1 MEISRGKRDRPE
13 CCRLSRCC
21 LCSALYLGHL
31 NLGDPDEAH
40 RPPLQPLGSHCGL
53 SGPCHGCTRM
63 ADNYEFNAP
72 KFFDFSKG
80 DIEVDESYFD
90 TVSEMPQKTTADFK
104 ATGQLVLKTS
114 VVVSEAAS
122 HPSPKTPHIPRSA
135 DCPFKTPTV
144 SERVSHPSPKTPAVP
159 KTTSPSSFKT
169 PAVLEPSPKTPVPEV
184 ASPPAAVSLPAPR
197 SVPKR
202 ISQAMSGLDTVGV
215 RQSPRLAAIAKALR
229 RNRAARKSFGKPG
242 TGQQQNPKTGAR
254 KRGVRRVSGVMGL
267 SEQDKADLQAI
278 ATFSHKS
285 SSDAPSS
292 KPLKLTKPEEFHFA
306 TDSRLRGSGAPAAA
320 EAPAPASTRPHLG
333 PTRPQEFHFATDARV
348 KGKGPS
354 QGEEQEYVDFTR
366 SLRSSTTSLNKDTGV
381 SRTVPQPFNLTE
393 SRRRNAEEPSK
404 FVSVAELNLRFHTKT
419 PQRFRTKRAGSE
431 VHDDTKRIKSNTL
444 GITVPHTPQLT
455 TRSRTRTVNCLS
467 QQQMEIKAFEEA
479 QKHTFKAR
487 PVNKK
492 VLEAPILGASVEKK
506 LPTVPEPFNITDTKK
521 AEAASAFKR
530 EEHEQA
536 DESILSVNSVGQGKK
551 RSATKVMPFSFD
563 LRDKTKQQQ
572 KEEKIKK
579 FIEEEKSLAEFHA
592 QPMPVFESGLLGV
605 PAKRPPTPTQPQ
617 PFNLQADQRGMVK
630 QEKFKAQLKEES
642 QLEAEQRKFRARSG
656 DVVHKAPFVPE
667 KSQRPLTEISSFALN
682 TEVRAGKRSEYD
694 LQRKVHEEE
703 ILMAKKLEEERQAAE
718 EAAEIARL
726 RQEAVHKAN
735 PVPKFKPVTL
745 QLPHHPVTIPK
756 SPRFATESR
765 LRSRSRVNSTFD
777 VSSATYTAE

>member
-1 MEISRGKRDRPE
+1 
-13 CCRLSRCC
+13 
-21 LCSALYLGHL
+21 
-31 NLGDPDEAH
+31 
-40 RPPLQPLGSHCGL
+40 
-53 SGPCHGCTRM
+53 M

-90 TVSEMPQKTTADFK
+90 TVSETPKRTPTASMAADH
-104 ATGQLVLKTS
+104 LVPRA
-114 VVVSEAAS
+114 VFEAAS
-122 HPSPKTPHIPRSA
+122 KHSPKTSSVSKSA
-135 DCPFKTPTV
+135 DCPSKTPAAAK
-144 SERVSHPSPKTPAVP
+144 RVSHPCSKTPLASKP
-159 KTTSPSSFKT
+159 ASPLSFKT
-169 PAVLEPSPKTPVPEV
+169 PVSETSPEAPVLEA
-184 ASPPAAVSLPAPR
+184 ASPPVAVSLPAPR

-202 ISQAMSGLDTVGV
+202 ITQAMSGLDTVGV

-229 RNRAARKSFGKPG
+229 RSKAARKSSVKPG

-254 KRGVRRVSGVMGL
+254 KRGVRRVSGVVGL
-267 SEQDKADLQAI
+267 NEQDKADLQAI
-278 ATFSHKS
+278 ATFSHKAGR
-285 SSDAPSS
+285 DAPSS

-306 TDSRLRGSGAPAAA
+306 TDSRLRGPIVAAA
-320 EAPAPASTRPHLG
+320 DEAPVPVPAKPHVG

-348 KGKGPS
+348 KGKEPS
-354 QGEEQEYVDFTR
+354 QREEQEYVDFTR
-366 SLRSSTTSLNKDTGV
+366 SLRSSNTSLNKDAAV

-393 SRRRNAEEPSK
+393 SRRKAEEPNK

-431 VHDDTKRIKSNTL
+431 VEHEDIKRAKSNTL
-444 GITVPHTPQLT
+444 SCTVPHTPQLT

-467 QQQMEIKAFEEA
+467 QQQMEMKAFEEA

-492 VLEAPILGASVEKK
+492 MLEAPSLGVSVEKK

-521 AEAASAFKR
+521 AETASALKR
-530 EEHEQA
+530 EEHNQA
-536 DESILSVNSVGQGKK
+536 DNSILSVSSVGQRKK
-551 RSATKVMPFSFD
+551 SATKVMPFSFD
-563 LRDKTKQQQ
+563 LRDKAKQQE

-579 FIEEEKSLAEFHA
+579 FIKEEKSLAEFHA
-592 QPMPVFESGLLGV
+592 QPMPAFESGVLGV
-605 PAKRPPTPTQPQ
+605 PVKKPPVSTQPQ
-617 PFNLQADQRGMVK
+617 PFNLQADHRGMVK

-642 QLEAEQRKFRARSG
+642 QLEAEQRKFRAQSG
-656 DVVHKAPFVPE
+656 NVVHKTPFVPE

-703 ILMAKKLEEERQAAE
+703 MLMAKKLEEERQAAE
-718 EAAEIARL
+718 EAAEIARQ

-735 PVPKFKPVTL
+735 PAPKFKPVTL
-745 QLPHHPVTIPK
+745 HLPHHPVTIPK

-765 LRSRSRVNSTFD
+765 LRSRARVNSTFD
-777 VSSATYTAE
+777 ISSATYTAE